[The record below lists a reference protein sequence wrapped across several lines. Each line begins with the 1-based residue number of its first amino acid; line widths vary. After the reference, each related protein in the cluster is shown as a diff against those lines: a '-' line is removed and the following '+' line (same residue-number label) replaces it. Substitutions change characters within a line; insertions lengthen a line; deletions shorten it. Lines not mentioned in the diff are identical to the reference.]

1 MTFILENANTTYQRI
16 MDVVFS
22 HQIRQILEVYVDNMK
37 VKTTEVHKY
46 AKDLK
51 DVLQSVKK

>member
-1 MTFILENANTTYQRI
+1 MTFILKNVDATYQRI

-22 HQIRQILEVYVDNMK
+22 HQIKQILEVYVDNMK

-46 AKDLK
+46 AKDLE
-51 DVLQSVKK
+51 DVL